1 MLATTLVSRVDDL
14 GVNVCWLRLNSG
26 AEGGEEVGFAAGA
39 AKSEFWVVK
48 TTYASP

>member
-1 MLATTLVSRVDDL
+1 MLASTLVSRVDDL
-14 GVNVCWLRLNSG
+14 GVDVGWLQLNSG
-26 AEGGEEVGFAAGA
+26 AEGVEEVGAAVGA